1 MASSKK
7 RLGRRNP
14 LDLFGSDKSVEPNQE
29 TATRP
34 TADVFDAESDAAVS
48 EIRNHESSP
57 TASLST
63 SEKQEAKL
71 SKQDSRIQNHE
82 SGLNERP
89 AAFEFPESQSET
101 PAAQSRE
108 EESKFNQSDSRIDNH
123 ESGLSALPDGTSN
136 SQAELNK
143 HDSQIQSPE
152 SGLMNSLSGNEGNQ
166 SDSMTE
172 QKSKSVV
179 TSSVQNEN
187 VNPNAPEIKGER
199 INSRFMN
206 KYSEINIHENL
217 PSSAVPS
224 HQEPEAKSVNQD
236 SLNKNQD
243 SGISQARPGNDTE
256 ERSLLNDGSALAN
269 PRSSNSHLQ
278 PGTST
283 TESRINNHESLKR
296 NPESKINIQQSK
308 KMNPE
313 LGEST
318 APPREH
324 EITRA
329 EPMYSLSARIPESL
343 NDQLDAVVKQ
353 TRRSLGR
360 KIRKEVLVAIALEAM
375 LKQVEAAGS
384 WNAVAS
390 EQHLRELLNLD

>member
-14 LDLFGSDKSVEPNQE
+14 LDLFGSDQSVEPNQE

-82 SGLNERP
+82 SGL
-89 AAFEFPESQSET
+89 
-101 PAAQSRE
+101 
-108 EESKFNQSDSRIDNH
+108 
-123 ESGLSALPDGTSN
+123 SALPDGASN
-136 SQAELNK
+136 SLAELNK

-166 SDSMTE
+166 SDSMT
-172 QKSKSVV
+172 
-179 TSSVQNEN
+179 
-187 VNPNAPEIKGER
+187 GER

-224 HQEPEAKSVNQD
+224 HQEPEAKSMNQD

-243 SGISQARPGNDTE
+243 SGISKARPGNDTE

-283 TESRINNHESLKR
+283 TEFRINNHESLKR
-296 NPESKINIQQSK
+296 NPESKINIQPSK

-318 APPREH
+318 APRREH